1 MKTRFFT
8 QRNVLLILLFV
19 VLALLVLFIP
29 LPISS
34 KSGLVQR
41 LTLDAQQF
49 EYMPG
54 RLEVNQGD
62 TVIITLTAS
71 DVTHGFY
78 LDGYGLEQRV
88 TPGVSRE
95 IMFTAD
101 QPGKFR
107 YRCSVSCG
115 PLHPFMIGELVVNT
129 NVPFWRAVALVAVT
143 LTGTIIYLWRYERNS
158 S

>member
-8 QRNVLLILLFV
+8 QPTVRLALLFA
-19 VLALLVLFIP
+19 VLALLVLFTP
-29 LPISS
+29 LPVSP
-34 KSGLVQR
+34 KSGVVQR
-41 LTLDAQQF
+41 LTLDARQF

-62 TVIITLTAS
+62 TVIITLKAS

-88 TPGVSRE
+88 TPGISQE

-129 NVPFWRAVALVAVT
+129 NFPFWRAVALVAVA